1 MFRFGSPEY
10 LYLLLLLP
18 LMVVLFVYAVKAR
31 HRALERFADRAL
43 LPKLMPEA
51 SPARLKLRF
60 VLLTLAILFMILA
73 LARPQ
78 FGSKL
83 REEKRQGIEIMFA
96 VDVSNSML
104 AEDFEPSRLERTK
117 YAIDR
122 LTEKLNEDR
131 IGLIVF
137 AGDAYVQLPITSDY
151 VTARNFA
158 QQISPDMVS
167 RQGTALGAAIDLAA
181 SSFSA
186 GSEGSRVI
194 ILISDGEN
202 HEDDAVAAAQMAA
215 ERGIKIYTIGIGTPE
230 GAPIRI
236 GGDFIKDAD
245 GKMVVSKLD
254 ESTLEQ
260 IAMATGGGYIRA
272 SNRSLG
278 LDEIIKQIKEVERKD
293 LTESIFED
301 FSEQYHYPL
310 AIALALLLV
319 ELLIPNRR
327 SRLLQ
332 RLNIFRKKRVE
343 ENNLD

>member
-31 HRALERFADRAL
+31 CRALERFADRAL

-83 REEKRQGIEIMFA
+83 REEKRQGIEIMLA

-278 LDEIIKQIKEVERKD
+278 LDEIIKQINEVERKD

-332 RLNIFRKKRVE
+332 CLNIFRKKRVE